1 MRISDWSSDVC
12 SSDLR
17 QRIVQVELAALDVPG
32 GRVGRGGVAL
42 RDRPGAIAAVLR
54 RVECRIGGEGVTVGG
69 GGEAPH
75 RSLVAVGE
83 LGLALHRFAVGEVGD
98 GIVAVDGEA
107 VLAEHRVDGEGGAG
121 GEKAGAEK
129 ARAEDANG
137 KTADRKSTRLNSSTQ
152 CASRM
157 P

>member
-12 SSDLR
+12 SSDL
-17 QRIVQVELAALDVPG
+17 
-32 GRVGRGGVAL
+32 
-42 RDRPGAIAAVLR
+42 
-54 RVECRIGGEGVTVGG
+54 CRIGGEGVTVGG

-121 GEKAGAEK
+121 GEQAGAEK
-129 ARAEDANG
+129 AREIG
-137 KTADRKSTRLNSSTQ
+137 S
-152 CASRM
+152 ASARERECQFA
-157 P
+157 

>member
-12 SSDLR
+12 SSDL
-17 QRIVQVELAALDVPG
+17 
-32 GRVGRGGVAL
+32 
-42 RDRPGAIAAVLR
+42 
-54 RVECRIGGEGVTVGG
+54 RIGGEGVTVGG

-137 KTADRKSTRLNSSTQ
+137 KTARHRDDGEMEIGR
-152 CASRM
+152 ASCREGGGKIV
-157 P
+157 